1 MAPLVSEFALRSF
14 AAFRPPWVM
23 ESLWS
28 RDLRGVGWL
37 TCWRLSRW
45 AASSHGIIKYC
56 TTYEATAPVNFDSPP
71 QHAHCRT
78 VGALPKGRQML
89 RGLTLTRAADVFAK
103 SAFHDGFPLWLEF
116 ADEGT
121 IVAILCGEN
130 MGSDND
136 EEDAMRWPLFTWIL
150 AGGFSGC
157 SGLCIFRSSNTR
169 STGG

>member
-89 RGLTLTRAADVFAK
+89 RGLTLTRLRMFLLN
-103 SAFHDGFPLWLEF
+103 P
-116 ADEGT
+116 
-121 IVAILCGEN
+121 
-130 MGSDND
+130 
-136 EEDAMRWPLFTWIL
+136 
-150 AGGFSGC
+150 
-157 SGLCIFRSSNTR
+157 RSMM
-169 STGG
+169 